1 MVKIRFAAFA
11 SMIMAALS
19 LSALAQQS
27 PAAVAGTIPDG
38 KMVVLNTNAF
48 PTMIGELKQKYDQV
62 ENQFKPQSQ
71 KVDQLRQQVAQKEN
85 EIATKGPTL
94 APDKLRDLQAEVE
107 ELKRQGTRLV
117 EDLQA
122 DYAKALDVTTKPVR
136 EKLYQ
141 FMQNYALQRS
151 IIMIID
157 LPSVAQT
164 GTLAYWSPSTDITQD
179 FVTEYNK
186 ANPVPTAAAPPAAQ
200 PTARP
205 TPGPTKPGVK
215 Q

>member
-19 LSALAQQS
+19 LSALAQQT

-38 KMVVLNTNAF
+38 KIVVLNTNAF
-48 PTMIGELKQKYDQV
+48 PTQIGELKQKYDQV
-62 ENQFKPQSQ
+62 ENQFKAQSQ
-71 KVDQLRQQVAQKEN
+71 KIDQLRQQVAQKEN
-85 EIATKGPTL
+85 ELSTKQSTL
-94 APDKLRDLQAEVE
+94 TADKARELQAEIE
-107 ELKRQGTRLV
+107 EFKRQGTRLV

-141 FMQNYALQRS
+141 FMQNYAVQRT

-164 GTLAYWSPSTDITQD
+164 GTLAYWAPSSDITQD
-179 FVTEYNK
+179 FITEYNK
-186 ANPVPTAAAPPAAQ
+186 ANPVATTGAPAAQ
-200 PTARP
+200 PPRTNP
-205 TPGPTKPGVK
+205 TPTKPGTK

>member
-19 LSALAQQS
+19 LSALAQQT

-48 PTMIGELKQKYDQV
+48 PTQIGELKQKYDQV

-122 DYAKALDVTTKPVR
+122 DYAKALDITTKPVR

-141 FMQNYALQRS
+141 FMQNYAVQRS

-164 GTLAYWSPSTDITQD
+164 GTLAYWSPSSDITQD
-179 FVTEYNK
+179 FITEYNK
-186 ANPVPTAAAPPAAQ
+186 ANPVPTSAAPAAQ
-200 PTARP
+200 PPRTTP
-205 TPGPTKPGVK
+205 TPTKPGMK

>member
-48 PTMIGELKQKYDQV
+48 PTQIGELKQKYDQV
-62 ENQFKPQSQ
+62 ENQFKPQSA
-71 KVDQLRQQVAQKEN
+71 KVDQLRAQVAQKQD
-85 EIATKGPTL
+85 EIDKKGSTL
-94 APDKLRDLQAEVE
+94 AADKLRELQAEVE
-107 ELKRQGTRLV
+107 ELTRQGKRMV

-122 DYAKALDVTTKPVR
+122 DYAKALDVTTKSVR

-141 FMQNYALQRS
+141 FMQNYAVQRS

-164 GTLAYWSPSTDITQD
+164 GTLAYWAPSSDITQD
-179 FVTEYNK
+179 FVAEYNK
-186 ANPVPTAAAPPAAQ
+186 ANPVPTATAPAAAPA
-200 PTARP
+200 ARP
-205 TPGPTKPGVK
+205 TGPTKPGVK

>member
-1 MVKIRFAAFA
+1 MVKIRFAAYA

-19 LSALAQQS
+19 LSALAQQT

-38 KMVVLNTNAF
+38 KIVVLNTNAF
-48 PTMIGELKQKYDQV
+48 PTQIGELKQKYDQV
-62 ENQFKPQSQ
+62 ENQFKAQSQ
-71 KVDQLRQQVAQKEN
+71 KIDQLRQQVAQKEN
-85 EIATKGPTL
+85 ELASKQSTL
-94 APDKLRDLQAEVE
+94 TPDKARELQAEIE

-141 FMQNYALQRS
+141 FMQNYAVQRT

-164 GTLAYWSPSTDITQD
+164 GTLAYWSPSSDITQD
-179 FVTEYNK
+179 FITEYNK
-186 ANPVPTAAAPPAAQ
+186 ANPVPITAPAAQ
-200 PTARP
+200 PPRTTP
-205 TPGPTKPGVK
+205 TPTKPGMK

>member
-1 MVKIRFAAFA
+1 MLKIRFAAFA
-11 SMIMAALS
+11 LMTMAALS
-19 LSALAQQS
+19 LSALAQS

-38 KMVVLNTNAF
+38 KIVVLNTNAF
-48 PTMIGELKQKYDQV
+48 PTQIGELKQKYDQV
-62 ENQFKPQSQ
+62 ENQFKAQSQ
-71 KVDQLRQQVAQKEN
+71 KIDQLRQQVAQKQN
-85 EIATKGPTL
+85 DIDTKGSTL
-94 APDKLRDLQAEVE
+94 TPDKLRDLQVEVE
-107 ELKRQGTRLV
+107 ELKKRGTREV

-122 DYAKALDVTTKPVR
+122 DYTKALDITTKPVR

-164 GTLAYWSPSTDITQD
+164 GTLAYWSPSSDITQD
-179 FVTEYNK
+179 FVAEYNK
-186 ANPVPTAAAPPAAQ
+186 ANPVPTSAAPAAQ
-200 PTARP
+200 PPAARP
-205 TPGPTKPGVK
+205 TPGPTKPGTK

>member
-11 SMIMAALS
+11 FMVMAALS
-19 LSALAQQS
+19 LSALAQT

-38 KMVVLNTNAF
+38 KIVVLNTNAF
-48 PTMIGELKQKYDQV
+48 PLQIGELKQKYDQV
-62 ENQFKPQSQ
+62 DNQFKPQSQ
-71 KVDQLRQQVAQKEN
+71 RIDQLRQQVAQKEN
-85 EIATKGPTL
+85 DIQVKGSTL
-94 APDKLRDLQAEVE
+94 APDKLRDLQLEVE
-107 ELKRQGTRLV
+107 ELKKRGTREV

-122 DYAKALDVTTKPVR
+122 DYTKTLDVTTKPVR

-141 FMQNYALQRS
+141 FMQNYAVQRT

-164 GTLAYWSPSTDITQD
+164 GTLAYWAPSSDITQD
-179 FVTEYNK
+179 FITEYNK
-186 ANPVPTAAAPPAAQ
+186 ANPVATTGAPAAQ
-200 PTARP
+200 PPRTNP
-205 TPGPTKPGVK
+205 TPTKPGTK

>member
-1 MVKIRFAAFA
+1 MLKIRFAAFA
-11 SMIMAALS
+11 FMIMAALS
-19 LSALAQQS
+19 LGAPAQS

-38 KMVVLNTNAF
+38 KIVVLNTNAF
-48 PTMIGELKQKYDQV
+48 PTQIGELKQKYDQV
-62 ENQFKPQSQ
+62 ENQFKAQSTRI
-71 KVDQLRQQVAQKEN
+71 DQLRQEVAQKQN
-85 EIATKGPTL
+85 DIDTKGSTL
-94 APDKLRDLQAEVE
+94 TPDKLRDLQVDLE
-107 ELKRQGTRLV
+107 EKKKLGTRMV

-122 DYAKALDVTTKPVR
+122 DYTKALDITTKPVR

-164 GTLAYWSPSTDITQD
+164 GTLAYWAPSSDITQD

-186 ANPVPTAAAPPAAQ
+186 ANPVPTAAAPTTPAIK
-200 PTARP
+200 PTS
-205 TPGPTKPGVK
+205 TPTKPGTK

>member
-1 MVKIRFAAFA
+1 MVKIRFAAYA

-19 LSALAQQS
+19 LSALAQQT

-38 KMVVLNTNAF
+38 KIVVLNTNAF
-48 PTMIGELKQKYDQV
+48 PTQIGELKQKYDQV
-62 ENQFKPQSQ
+62 ETQFKVQSQ
-71 KVDQLRQQVAQKEN
+71 KIDQLRQQVAQKEN
-85 EIATKGPTL
+85 ELASKQSTL
-94 APDKLRDLQAEVE
+94 TPDKARELQAEIE

-141 FMQNYALQRS
+141 FMQNYALQRT

-164 GTLAYWSPSTDITQD
+164 GTLAYWAPSSDITQD
-179 FVTEYNK
+179 FITEYNK
-186 ANPVPTAAAPPAAQ
+186 ANPVPTTAPAAQ
-200 PTARP
+200 PPRTTP
-205 TPGPTKPGVK
+205 TPTKPGMK